1 MDRAALFSTRA
12 YMCSFDEK
20 GIIFDF
26 TMGSAGSAA
35 GARTDR
41 FLRRRFPTLIT
52 PRTCSLFMRD
62 RRDAHQSLQRVNVR
76 QIIQRFVDGSFR
88 DECRICQAL
97 VIEQATEG
105 LQPDGSLA
113 NILVAIELRA
123 ALGLGVVAMPHVH
136 VAQSDGAL
144 QLIERVVV
152 STSADDVVPGD
163 VSVAGVDAGP
173 ARHEVA
179 QQVQQLCNLLEVTA
193 QRELRSCGVLNQD
206 AQVAGGQIE
215 SIRSLL
221 DGQRHALQAFFTAA
235 AAKRSGMQHQEFRL
249 ERKGAFHLSAKRGNR
264 LGMKFRIA
272 SRQVH
277 QVVGMD
283 HQRMQVILGA
293 QPDHLV
299 TLLGRQ
305 VVGLPL
311 PRARGKYLEGTAS
324 QTIGAFG
331 CIRHS
336 TCRRG
341 VDADAPRRQLR
352 RPRRRRQQLQD
363 VLLFGPGCLG
373 HGGSILPFRTGRPLL
388 GRLQTPLSLPQTR
401 VDGTLV
407 SHKGLF
413 MLVVMK
419 ANASEEQV
427 RAVCQ
432 KIESYGLRAHA
443 IPGAQRTAIGITGNR
458 GEVETGTF
466 ESLEGVQEV
475 IKVSKP
481 YKLVSREVKAEDT
494 IIRFPGSDASIGDNE
509 IAVIAGP
516 CGVESHEQAFAVAER
531 VAKAG
536 ARFFRG
542 GAYKPRTSPYA
553 FQGLGELGLQILAEV
568 RERFGL
574 LIVTEA
580 VDHESLALV
589 DDYADVI
596 QIGARNM
603 QNFSLL
609 KAAGRARKP
618 VLLKRGM
625 SATLEEFLMAAE
637 YIMSEGNYNVI
648 LCERGVRTFADHTRN
663 TLDLSVVPAVQRLSH
678 LPILVDPSHGTGKRN
693 KVTPLSRAAVAVG
706 ADGLIIE
713 VHNDPDHALSDGNQS
728 LY

>member
-1 MDRAALFSTRA
+1 
-12 YMCSFDEK
+12 
-20 GIIFDF
+20 
-26 TMGSAGSAA
+26 
-35 GARTDR
+35 
-41 FLRRRFPTLIT
+41 
-52 PRTCSLFMRD
+52 
-62 RRDAHQSLQRVNVR
+62 
-76 QIIQRFVDGSFR
+76 
-88 DECRICQAL
+88 
-97 VIEQATEG
+97 
-105 LQPDGSLA
+105 
-113 NILVAIELRA
+113 
-123 ALGLGVVAMPHVH
+123 
-136 VAQSDGAL
+136 
-144 QLIERVVV
+144 
-152 STSADDVVPGD
+152 
-163 VSVAGVDAGP
+163 
-173 ARHEVA
+173 
-179 QQVQQLCNLLEVTA
+179 
-193 QRELRSCGVLNQD
+193 
-206 AQVAGGQIE
+206 
-215 SIRSLL
+215 
-221 DGQRHALQAFFTAA
+221 
-235 AAKRSGMQHQEFRL
+235 
-249 ERKGAFHLSAKRGNR
+249 
-264 LGMKFRIA
+264 
-272 SRQVH
+272 
-277 QVVGMD
+277 
-283 HQRMQVILGA
+283 
-293 QPDHLV
+293 
-299 TLLGRQ
+299 
-305 VVGLPL
+305 
-311 PRARGKYLEGTAS
+311 
-324 QTIGAFG
+324 
-331 CIRHS
+331 
-336 TCRRG
+336 
-341 VDADAPRRQLR
+341 
-352 RPRRRRQQLQD
+352 
-363 VLLFGPGCLG
+363 
-373 HGGSILPFRTGRPLL
+373 
-388 GRLQTPLSLPQTR
+388 
-401 VDGTLV
+401 
-407 SHKGLF
+407 

-432 KIESYGLRAHA
+432 KIESYGLRAHPM
-443 IPGAQRTAIGITGNR
+443 PGAQRTAIGITGNR
-458 GEVETGTF
+458 GELETGTF
-466 ESLEGVQEV
+466 EALDGVQEV

-481 YKLVSREVKAEDT
+481 YKLVSRDVKAEDT

-516 CGVESHEQAFAVAER
+516 CGIESHEQAFAVAER

-625 SATLEEFLMAAE
+625 SATVEEFLMAAE

-728 LY
+728 LYPDQFDNLMKEVRQIAQVLGRTIADPVADPAARRSAGAAAD